1 MEFKGQYL
9 EYQDYKGLGGT
20 LDLTPFNILEFEARR
35 IIDIRTQN
43 RLKDIDDIPQEVK
56 MCEYTL
62 INSIENYSK
71 STMSISENGN
81 ITSVN
86 TDGYSESYLTPMQ
99 IKEIINSKDTEI
111 KEIIRNYLGGVIV
124 NGQHILFLGVDN
136 ASK

>member
-43 RLKDIDDIPQEVK
+43 RLKEIDDIPQEVK
-56 MCEYTL
+56 MCEYAI

-81 ITSVN
+81 VTSVN

-99 IKEIINSKDTEI
+99 IKEIIISKDTEI

-124 NGQHILFLGVDN
+124 NGQHILFVGVDN
-136 ASK
+136 VSK